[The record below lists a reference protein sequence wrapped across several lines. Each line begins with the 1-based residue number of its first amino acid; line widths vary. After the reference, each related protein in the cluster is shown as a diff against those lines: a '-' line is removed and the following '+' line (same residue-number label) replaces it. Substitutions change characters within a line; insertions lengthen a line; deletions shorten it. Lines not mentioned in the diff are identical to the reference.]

1 MFDKGAKDMFDI
13 ELESAKNWAPACN
26 HHAETDMARA
36 EGMAL
41 YALSNGDIRRQEFDL
56 MISRIQSIRLNRK
69 AKDADT
75 SRRDTQLRRAS

>member
-13 ELESAKNWAPACN
+13 ELESAKNWSPACN

-56 MISRIQSIRLNRK
+56 LISRIQSTRHNRK
-69 AKDADT
+69 AKDAGAN
-75 SRRDTQLRRAS
+75 SRDTQFRRAS